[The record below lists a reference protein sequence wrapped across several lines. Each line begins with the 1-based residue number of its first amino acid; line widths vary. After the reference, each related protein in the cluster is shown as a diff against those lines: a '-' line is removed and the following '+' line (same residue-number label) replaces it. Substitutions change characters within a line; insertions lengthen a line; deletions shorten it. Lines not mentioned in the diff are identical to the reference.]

1 MNAHT
6 LNEIVAALNRKNVSQ
21 PCPRCASKNFSVVG
35 ESEISVVQPPQ
46 QAIPTKGLLGLAGMA
61 YPPTRTTM
69 PTVIITC
76 DNCGYISQHAKAALG
91 LFSPPPALGMLG
103 RFAK

>member
-1 MNAHT
+1 MNSHT
-6 LNEIVAALNRKNVSQ
+6 LNEIVTALNRKNVSQ

-35 ESEISVVQPPQ
+35 ESEISVVQPSQ
-46 QAIPTKGLLGLAGMA
+46 QAIPTRGLLGFGMA

-91 LFSPPPALGMLG
+91 LFPPPSALGMMG
-103 RFAK
+103 RGLK